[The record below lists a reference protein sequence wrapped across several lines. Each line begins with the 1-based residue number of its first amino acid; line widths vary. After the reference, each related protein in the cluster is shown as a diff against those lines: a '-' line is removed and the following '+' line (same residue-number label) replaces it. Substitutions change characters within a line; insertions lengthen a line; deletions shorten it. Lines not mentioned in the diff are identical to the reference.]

1 SDRFLF
7 DIGSQFN
14 LADMGSDIIT
24 DFNSAELDK
33 IVLSKT
39 TFTSL
44 DSVVGDGF
52 TVTEEFAVV
61 DNGAAVATSTAK
73 IVYNSANGQIFYN
86 PNGITS
92 GFGDGGLFATLENQA
107 NLQTEDF
114 VLTGL

>member
-1 SDRFLF
+1 
-7 DIGSQFN
+7 
-14 LADMGSDIIT
+14 MGSDIIT

-33 IVLSKT
+33 IVWSKS

-73 IVYNSANGQIFYN
+73 IVIILLMVKFF
-86 PNGITS
+86 IT
-92 GFGDGGLFATLENQA
+92 LM
-107 NLQTEDF
+107 
-114 VLTGL
+114 V

>member
-1 SDRFLF
+1 
-7 DIGSQFN
+7 
-14 LADMGSDIIT
+14 M
-24 DFNSAELDK
+24 
-33 IVLSKT
+33 
-39 TFTSL
+39 